1 VARQP
6 SEPLSGWLSRAL
18 DDPALADLRTPLR
31 ELLRL
36 HYTYRFDPRGL
47 SDKEREA
54 LTREAK
60 TCLDTLSR
68 LERRPAR
75 PA

>member
-1 VARQP
+1 LQ
-6 SEPLSGWLSRAL
+6 
-18 DDPALADLRTPLR
+18 

-36 HYTYRFDPRGL
+36 HYCHRFDPRGL
-47 SDKEREA
+47 SGKEREA

-68 LERRPAR
+68 MERRPTR